1 MISNLSSLWSDSISK
16 MQKSI
21 IRELLKLTQNESI
34 ISFAG
39 GLPDPSLFPIEEIRE
54 CSDFILKTH
63 GSKALQY
70 GTTEGDLRLR
80 TLLLERYKK
89 FEGLSLNLENLI
101 ITTASQQGLD
111 LLGRLFV
118 NPGDFVLCGLPSYL
132 GGINAIAS
140 YGAKLEGI
148 ELDEQGMRPDLL
160 EERIIGLNNNGARIK
175 FIYIIPDF
183 QNPAGIT
190 MPLSRRKQILQIAQ
204 KYDLLIAEDTPY
216 REVRFEGES
225 QPMFQ
230 NLDTSGQIISLGTFS
245 KVLAP
250 GFRIGWVIAH
260 KDIIDKFVTAKQI
273 ADLCTGS
280 FVQMLTAEY
289 IDRGYFDKNL
299 DVIVNAYRKKR
310 DAMLNAL
317 RDYMPKE
324 VSWTKPEGGLF
335 LFLHLPVTMDAEKL
349 FMRALK
355 KNVAFVIGKAFY
367 CNGQGINTM
376 RLNFSFSSV
385 EDNVEGIKRLAEA
398 IKEEMLENE

>member
-1 MISNLSSLWSDSISK
+1 MISNLKSLWSVSISK

-39 GLPDPSLFPIEEIRE
+39 GLPDPALFPIEEIRE
-54 CSDFILKTH
+54 CSDYILKTQ

-80 TLLLERYKK
+80 KLLTERYNKY
-89 FEGLSLNLENLI
+89 EGLPIDIDNLV

-118 NPGDFVLCGLPSYL
+118 NSGDVVLCGLPSYL

-140 YGAKLEGI
+140 YGARLEGI
-148 ELDEQGMRPDLL
+148 ELDENGIRADLL
-160 EERIIGLNNNGARIK
+160 EERIIALKNEGATIK

-190 MPLSRRKQILQIAQ
+190 MPLSRRLEILAIAH

-216 REVRFEGES
+216 REVRFEGEA

-230 NLDTSGQIISLGTFS
+230 KLDSSGQIISLGTFS

-260 KDIIDKFVTAKQI
+260 KEIIDKFVTAKQI
-273 ADLCTGS
+273 ADLCTGN
-280 FVQMLTAEY
+280 FVQMVTAEY

-299 DVIVNAYRKKR
+299 KIIVNAYRSKR
-310 DAMLNAL
+310 DAMLAAL
-317 RDYMPKE
+317 SEYMPDG

-335 LFLHLPVTMDAEKL
+335 LFVHLPVYMDAEKL
-349 FMRALK
+349 FMRAIK
-355 KNVAFVIGKAFY
+355 NNVAFVIGKAFY
-367 CNGQGINTM
+367 CNNSGINTM
-376 RLNFSFSSV
+376 RLNFSFSNV
-385 EDNVEGIKRLAEA
+385 EDNVEGIKRLSEA
-398 IKEEMLENE
+398 IREEMAENE